1 MPPLK
6 RFQREEIIDTA
17 YEIVKEEGLSS
28 LNARSLAKKLGG
40 SVQLIYHNFT
50 DMNELIEEVKEKI
63 HNKYK
68 ENLEQATDEKHPY
81 LAKGMAYV
89 KFAKDY
95 PEFYKILFMQ
105 KSNMNL
111 DEFFEVDKN
120 TNENVMNSITTI
132 FNLSE
137 DKLKDFHTKVW
148 IFTHGLACLTATKTV
163 ELSDKE
169 IRKFLI
175 ETVNELF
182 KGYNSWLK

>member
-1 MPPLK
+1 MPPVK
-6 RFQREEIIDTA
+6 KFQREEIIDVA
-17 YEIVKEEGLSS
+17 YEIVKENGIDS

-63 HNKYK
+63 HIKYK
-68 ENLEQATDEKHPY
+68 ESLEQATDKKYPY
-81 LAKGMAYV
+81 LAKGMSYV

-105 KSNMNL
+105 ESDMNI
-111 DEFFEVDKN
+111 DEFFEVDKS
-120 TNENVMNSITTI
+120 TNENVMNSITKI
-132 FNLSE
+132 FNVSE
-137 DKLKDFHTKVW
+137 EKLKDFHTKVW
-148 IFTHGLACLTATKTV
+148 IFTHGLACLTATRTV

-182 KGYNSWLK
+182 KGYNS